1 MEHLSI
7 LNEKD
12 PAGAAGRFGGVG
24 HHEDGLP
31 FPIDLL
37 KKVQELICGP
47 GVQRTCGF
55 ICQKKPGICDAGT
68 GHSNPLLLPAGD
80 LIGIFL
86 QNVLD
91 GKLFCQR
98 GQPAGHFLMVHA
110 RQDQGEVNVV
120 PQRKGVQ

>member
-55 ICQKKPGICDAGT
+55 ICQKDMGIGNQGPGSSRPLFLSAGY
-68 GHSNPLLLPAGD
+68 LIRD
-80 LIGIFL
+80 L
-86 QNVLD
+86 
-91 GKLFCQR
+91 
-98 GQPAGHFLMVHA
+98 
-110 RQDQGEVNVV
+110 
-120 PQRKGVQ
+120 